1 VEQIL
6 LFILLGLGSG
16 ALIAGIALGVV
27 LSYRGSGVI
36 NLSTGAIAM
45 LGGYAFW
52 ALNAGRIASLPTAA
66 ALPLALV
73 FVAACGALTEFA
85 VYRPLRNSAPLA
97 KLVASLGVLLVAQA
111 SILLAFGITPQPAPG
126 ILPTNTVHMLGAVVP
141 VNRFILTG
149 IVIAAAA
156 ALAAAYKWTKFGLAT
171 RAAAESEAAAML
183 SGLSPNV
190 ISLTNTLLASL
201 LAGALGILA
210 ASITQLDPQ
219 TLPLQIIPALAAALI
234 AQFTSFGIACAAA
247 IGIGILDSLVLYA
260 SAQSWFPQS
269 GGVALPGVTDLLA
282 FVIIV
287 VVLFWRGSRIPGR
300 GEVVERRLPEAPRPR
315 HLWRTALAC
324 ALAGGVLLVIFPFDF
339 REALINTLIGA
350 LMALSLVVITGFVGQ
365 ISIIQLAL
373 AGAAGFTISHMFV
386 NFGITFPVAAL
397 AGIAVAVVIGL
408 VTAISAVRVRGVS
421 LSVVTLAGAVA
432 IQNFGFVNTTWG
444 GGLSGS
450 PVPEMKW
457 FGADIGPRASFRGVD
472 GNLPSPVF
480 GWVVLICCVLLC
492 VAVGYI
498 RRATLGQR
506 MLAVRSNERAAAA
519 AAINPRTVKLAAF
532 GIAAFIAGLAGS
544 LYAYNFGSVSADRFG
559 AVTALSL
566 IAFAYAGGITLI
578 SGAVF
583 AGLLSAQALIP
594 YALDKWFG
602 LNGNWFLLVGG
613 VLLIFTLL
621 QNPEGVAGDI
631 YRRTHKRPVVRALQ
645 PATAPARSASEAPA
659 PAAQSVPAPGAQATP
674 APGAQATPAPGA
686 QATPAPGAQATP
698 ARSAQSIQRADLA
711 RRPAVLRVTG
721 LSVAFGGVH
730 ALSNVAL
737 EVREGELVGLIGP
750 NGAGKT
756 TLVDAVSGFVS
767 CTGRVELAGADIGGL
782 PPYERARRGLGRTWQ
797 STELFDDLDVRENL
811 TVASRNGSA
820 EAALGL
826 VGMGWAAEG
835 MPADLSMG
843 QRKLVGVAR
852 ALAAKPRLLCLDE
865 PAAGL
870 DTRESRELGAR
881 LRDLADQ
888 GQSMLLIEHDMG
900 LVLGICD
907 RVIVL
912 EFGQV
917 IAEGLPEV
925 VRRDPRVIAAYLGDG
940 LASDNRADMTINL
953 VDEQAD

>member
-1 VEQIL
+1 MEQIL

-36 NLSTGAIAM
+36 NLSTGAMAM

-52 ALNAGRIASLPTAA
+52 ALNAGKIASLPTAA

-73 FVAACGALTEFA
+73 FVAACGALTEFV

-97 KLVASLGVLLVAQA
+97 KLVASLGVLLIAQA
-111 SILLAFGITPQPAPG
+111 SVLLAFGITPQPAPG
-126 ILPTNTVHMLGAVVP
+126 ILPNNVVHIFGAVVP
-141 VNRFILTG
+141 IDRFILTG
-149 IVIAAAA
+149 IVIVAAA

-171 RAAAESEAAAML
+171 RAAAENEAAAML
-183 SGLSPNV
+183 SGLSPNL

-201 LAGALGILA
+201 VAGGLGILA
-210 ASITQLDPQ
+210 ASITSLDPE
-219 TLPLQIIPALAAALI
+219 TLPLLIIPALAAALI
-234 AQFTSFGIACAAA
+234 AQFTSFGVACAAA
-247 IGIGILDSLVLYA
+247 IGIGILDSLVQYA
-260 SAQSWFPQS
+260 SAQTWFPQS

-282 FVIIV
+282 FAIIV
-287 VVLFWRGSRIPGR
+287 AVLFWRGSRIPGR
-300 GEVVERRLPEAPRPR
+300 GELVERRLPDAPRPA
-315 HLWRTALAC
+315 HLWRTALIC
-324 ALAGGVLLVIFPFDF
+324 ALVGAVLLVIFPYDF

-350 LMALSLVVITGFVGQ
+350 VMALSLVVITGFVGQ

-373 AGAAGFTISHMFV
+373 AGAAGFTISHMAV

-397 AGIAVAVVIGL
+397 AGIAVAAVIGI

-432 IQNFGFVNTTWG
+432 IENFGFVNTTWG

-457 FGADIGPRASFRGVD
+457 FGADIGPQASFRGVD

-480 GWVVLICCVLLC
+480 GWVALICCVLLC
-492 VAVGYI
+492 VAVGFI
-498 RRATLGQR
+498 RRGTLGQR

-519 AAINPRTVKLAAF
+519 AAINPRTVKLYAF
-532 GIAAFIAGLAGS
+532 TIAAVIAGVAGV

-613 VLLIFTLL
+613 ILLIFTLL

-631 YRRTHKRPVVRALQ
+631 YRRTHKRAVIRA
-645 PATAPARSASEAPA
+645 PDV
-659 PAAQSVPAPGAQATP
+659 AAAVPAQGAERTE
-674 APGAQATPAPGA
+674 
-686 QATPAPGAQATP
+686 
-698 ARSAQSIQRADLA
+698 RDLA
-711 RRPAVLRVTG
+711 GRPAVLSVTG

-730 ALSNVAL
+730 ALRDVTL

-756 TLVDAVSGFVS
+756 TLVDAVSGFVR
-767 CTGRVELAGADIGGL
+767 CAGRVELAGADIGGL

-811 TVASRNGSA
+811 TVASRDGSA
-820 EAALGL
+820 GQALDL
-826 VGMGWAAEG
+826 VGMGWAAG
-835 MPADLSMG
+835 ARPADLSMG

-852 ALAAKPRLLCLDE
+852 ALAARPRLLCLDE

-870 DTRESRELGAR
+870 DTRESAELGAR
-881 LRDLADQ
+881 LRALADQ

-912 EFGQV
+912 EFGRV
-917 IAEGLPEV
+917 IADGLPDV
-925 VRRDPRVIAAYLGDG
+925 VRQDPRVIAAYLGDG
-940 LASDNRADMTINL
+940 VTSGGGAAEGGIETSTL
-953 VDEQAD
+953 VDDQAE

>member
-1 VEQIL
+1 VQQIL

-16 ALIAGIALGVV
+16 ALIAGIALAVV
-27 LSYRGSGVI
+27 LTYRGSGII

-52 ALNAGRIASLPTAA
+52 ALNAGKLTTLPTAV
-66 ALPLALV
+66 ALPLSLLFVLV
-73 FVAACGALTEFA
+73 VGAITEFA
-85 VYRPLRNSAPLA
+85 VYRPLRNSSPLA
-97 KLVASLGVLLVAQA
+97 KLVSSLGVLLIAQSA
-111 SILLAFGITPQPAPG
+111 MLLAFGVTPQPEPG
-126 ILPTNTVHMLGAVVP
+126 ILPASVVHIFGAVVP
-141 VNRFILTG
+141 INRFILAG
-149 IVIAAAA
+149 LVIVAAAGLA
-156 ALAAAYKWTKFGLAT
+156 ALYKWTRFGLAT
-171 RAAAESEAAAML
+171 RAAAENEAAAML
-183 SGLSPNV
+183 SGLSPNI

-201 LAGALGILA
+201 LAGTLGILA
-210 ASITQLDPQ
+210 ASITQLDPS

-234 AQFTSFGIACAAA
+234 ASFTSFGIAVGASFGIA
-247 IGIGILDSLVLYA
+247 IMYSLLQYA

-269 GGVALPGVTDLLA
+269 GGVSLPGVTDLLA
-282 FVIIV
+282 FGIVV

-300 GEVVERRLPEAPRPR
+300 GEIVERRLPESPRPQ
-315 HLWRTALAC
+315 HLVRTGLICGLVGA
-324 ALAGGVLLVIFPFDF
+324 VLLIVFPFDF

-350 LMALSLVVITGFVGQ
+350 LMALSLVVVTGFVGQ
-365 ISIIQLAL
+365 ISVVQLAL
-373 AGAAGFTISHMFV
+373 AGSAGFTISHMAV

-397 AGIAVAVVIGL
+397 AGIVVAVAIGL
-408 VTAISAVRVRGVS
+408 ITAVSAVRVRGVS
-421 LSVVTLAGAVA
+421 LAVVTLAGAVA
-432 IQNFGFVNTTWG
+432 IENFGFVNSTWG
-444 GGLSGS
+444 GGLAGS
-450 PVPEMKW
+450 PVPEPKW
-457 FGADIGPRASFRGVD
+457 FGLDLGPRAPFRGID

-492 VAVGYI
+492 VAIGYL
-498 RRATLGQR
+498 RRGKLGQR

-532 GIAAFIAGLAGS
+532 GIAAFIAGLAGV
-544 LYAYNFGSVSADRFG
+544 LYAYNFGSVSADRFD

-613 VLLIFTLL
+613 VLLIFTLQ
-621 QNPEGVAGDI
+621 QNPEGVAGDL
-631 YRRTHKRPVVRALQ
+631 YRRIHRQPVIRAPEAAAIPVRSTQGAAR
-645 PATAPARSASEAPA
+645 ATARSAD
-659 PAAQSVPAPGAQATP
+659 QSA
-674 APGAQATPAPGA
+674 
-686 QATPAPGAQATP
+686 
-698 ARSAQSIQRADLA
+698 RADLA
-711 RRPAVLRVTG
+711 GRPAVLRVTG

-730 ALSNVAL
+730 ALRDVTL

-756 TLVDAVSGFVS
+756 TLVDAVSGFVE
-767 CTGRVELAGADIGGL
+767 CAGRVELSGADIGGL

-811 TVASRNGSA
+811 TVASRSGSA
-820 EAALGL
+820 IRALGL
-826 VGMGWAAEG
+826 AGMDWAAEA
-835 MPADLSMG
+835 MPAQLSMS

-852 ALAAKPRLLCLDE
+852 ALAAEPRLLCLDE

-870 DTRESRELGAR
+870 DTRESAELGAR
-881 LRDLADQ
+881 LRGLADR

-917 IAEGLPEV
+917 IAEGLPDA
-925 VRRDPRVIAAYLGDG
+925 VRQDPRVIAAYLGGGTTSGSGTGGAGTDDG
-940 LASDNRADMTINL
+940 GIMSSTLA
-953 VDEQAD
+953 E

>member
-1 VEQIL
+1 MQEIL

-16 ALIAGIALGVV
+16 ALIAGIALAVV
-27 LSYRGSGVI
+27 LSYRGSGII

-52 ALNAGRIASLPTAA
+52 ALNAGKLATLPTAV
-66 ALPLALV
+66 ALPLSLL
-73 FVAACGALTEFA
+73 FVLAVGAITEFA
-85 VYRPLRNSAPLA
+85 VYRPLRNSSPLA
-97 KLVASLGVLLVAQA
+97 KLVSSLGVLLIAQSA
-111 SILLAFGITPQPAPG
+111 MILAFGVTPQPEPG
-126 ILPTNTVHMLGAVVP
+126 ILPTNVVHIFGAVVP
-141 VNRFILTG
+141 IDRFILTG
-149 IVIAAAA
+149 IVIVAAAGLG
-156 ALAAAYKWTKFGLAT
+156 ALYKWTRFGLAT
-171 RAAAESEAAAML
+171 RAASENEAAAML

-190 ISLTNTLLASL
+190 ISLVNTLLAAL

-234 AQFTSFGIACAAA
+234 ASFTSFGIAVAASF
-247 IGIGILDSLVLYA
+247 GIGIMDSLIQYA

-269 GGVALPGVTDLLA
+269 GGVSLPGVTDLLA
-282 FVIIV
+282 FGIIV

-300 GEVVERRLPEAPRPR
+300 GEIVERRLPEAPRPQ
-315 HLWRTALAC
+315 HLVRTGLIC
-324 ALAGGVLLVIFPFDF
+324 ALVGAVLLIVFPFDF

-350 LMALSLVVITGFVGQ
+350 LMALSLVVVTGFVGQ
-365 ISIIQLAL
+365 ISVIQLAL
-373 AGAAGFTISHMFV
+373 AGAAGFTISHMAV

-408 VTAISAVRVRGVS
+408 ITAISAVRVRGVS

-432 IQNFGFVNTTWG
+432 IENFGFVNSTWG
-444 GGLSGS
+444 GGLAGS
-450 PVPEMKW
+450 PVPEPRW
-457 FGADIGPRASFRGVD
+457 FGLDLGPNAPFRGID
-472 GNLPSPVF
+472 GNQPSPVF
-480 GWVVLICCVLLC
+480 GWVALICCVLLM

-498 RRATLGQR
+498 RRGKLGQR

-519 AAINPRTVKLAAF
+519 AAINPRTVKLYAF
-532 GIAAFIAGLAGS
+532 GIAAAIAGVGGV
-544 LYAYNFGSVSADRFG
+544 LYAYNFGSVSADRFD

-578 SGAVF
+578 SGALF

-602 LNGNWFLLVGG
+602 LNGNWFLLAGG

-621 QNPEGVAGDI
+621 RNPEGVAGDF
-631 YRRTHKRPVVRALQ
+631 YRRTHKRPAVRA
-645 PATAPARSASEAPA
+645 PDVAAT
-659 PAAQSVPAPGAQATP
+659 VPALSEG
-674 APGAQATPAPGA
+674 
-686 QATPAPGAQATP
+686 
-698 ARSAQSIQRADLA
+698 RADLA
-711 RRPAVLRVTG
+711 GRPAVLSVTG

-730 ALSNVAL
+730 ALRDVAL

-756 TLVDAVSGFVS
+756 TLVDAVSGFVD
-767 CTGRVELAGADIGGL
+767 CTGRVELSGADIGGL

-811 TVASRNGSA
+811 TVASRSESA
-820 EAALGL
+820 ERALGL
-826 VGMGWAAEG
+826 VGMDWAAEA
-835 MPADLSMG
+835 MPAQLSMG

-852 ALAAKPRLLCLDE
+852 ALAAEPRLLCLDE

-870 DTRESRELGAR
+870 DTRESEELGAR
-881 LRDLADQ
+881 LRDLADR

-917 IAEGLPEV
+917 IAEGLPDAM
-925 VRRDPRVIAAYLGDG
+925 RQDPRVIAAYLGGDTTSGSGTDDAGTDDG
-940 LASDNRADMTINL
+940 GIMSDTLA
-953 VDEQAD
+953 E

>member
-1 VEQIL
+1 
-6 LFILLGLGSG
+6 
-16 ALIAGIALGVV
+16 
-27 LSYRGSGVI
+27 
-36 NLSTGAIAM
+36 M
-45 LGGYAFW
+45 
-52 ALNAGRIASLPTAA
+52 
-66 ALPLALV
+66 
-73 FVAACGALTEFA
+73 
-85 VYRPLRNSAPLA
+85 
-97 KLVASLGVLLVAQA
+97 
-111 SILLAFGITPQPAPG
+111 
-126 ILPTNTVHMLGAVVP
+126 
-141 VNRFILTG
+141 
-149 IVIAAAA
+149 
-156 ALAAAYKWTKFGLAT
+156 
-171 RAAAESEAAAML
+171 
-183 SGLSPNV
+183 
-190 ISLTNTLLASL
+190 
-201 LAGALGILA
+201 
-210 ASITQLDPQ
+210 
-219 TLPLQIIPALAAALI
+219 
-234 AQFTSFGIACAAA
+234 
-247 IGIGILDSLVLYA
+247 
-260 SAQSWFPQS
+260 
-269 GGVALPGVTDLLA
+269 
-282 FVIIV
+282 

-300 GEVVERRLPEAPRPR
+300 GEVVERRLPEAPRPG
-315 HLWRTALAC
+315 HLWRTALICGLVGA
-324 ALAGGVLLVIFPFDF
+324 VLLIIFPFDF

-350 LMALSLVVITGFVGQ
+350 VMALSLVVITGFVGQ

-373 AGAAGFTISHMFV
+373 AGAAGFTISHMAV

-397 AGIAVAVVIGL
+397 AGIAVAVVIGM

-457 FGADIGPRASFRGVD
+457 FGADLGPQASFRGVD
-472 GNLPSPVF
+472 GNLPSPIF
-480 GWVVLICCVLLC
+480 GWVALICCVLLC
-492 VAVGYI
+492 VAVGFV
-498 RRATLGQR
+498 RRGTLGQR

-519 AAINPRTVKLAAF
+519 AAINPRTVKLYAF
-532 GIAAFIAGLAGS
+532 TIAALIAGVAGV

-559 AVTALSL
+559 AVTSLSL

-631 YRRTHKRPVVRALQ
+631 YRRTHKRPVVS
-645 PATAPARSASEAPA
+645 APE
-659 PAAQSVPAPGAQATP
+659 PAPGAP
-674 APGAQATPAPGA
+674 A
-686 QATPAPGAQATP
+686 P
-698 ARSAQSIQRADLA
+698 ARSAQSTPAGSAQSTPAGSAQSTPAGSAQSTPAGSAQSTPAGSAQSTERADLA
-711 RRPAVLRVTG
+711 SRPAVLRVTG

-730 ALSNVAL
+730 ALSDVAL

-756 TLVDAVSGFVS
+756 TLVDAVSGFVGCS
-767 CTGRVELAGADIGGL
+767 GRVELCGAEIGGL
-782 PPYERARRGLGRTWQ
+782 PSYERARRGLGRTWQ

-820 EAALGL
+820 DQTLGL

-843 QRKLVGVAR
+843 QRKLIGIAR

-870 DTRESRELGAR
+870 DTRESRELGDR
-881 LRDLADQ
+881 LRGLADQ

-925 VRRDPRVIAAYLGDG
+925 VRQDPRVIAAYLGGG
-940 LASDNRADMTINL
+940 LADDTGAVGGGGMTINL
-953 VDEQAD
+953 VDEQAE